1 MSSATSVQGFA
12 SDNNAGVHPSVM
24 EAMVK
29 ANVGHVRAYGD
40 DVYTAQA
47 TRDFRQ
53 LFGDDSQ
60 VFFVYGGTG
69 ANVLGLSALLASH
82 DAVICA
88 QSAHINVDE
97 CGAPERFI
105 GCKLLTAPT
114 PDGKLCVEDVAE
126 LLHGVGDEHHV
137 QPRVVSITQPTELGA
152 VYTREEVRAI
162 ADFTHAHGMHLHMD
176 GARIANAAAAL
187 DIHVREFT
195 RGAGVDVLSF
205 GGTKNGMMYG
215 EAVVFFDTHLAR
227 HFRFVR
233 KQGMQLASKMRFVGA
248 QFSALLANDLWL
260 ANAKHANAQAAHL
273 GDALS
278 KISGIA
284 LARPV
289 ESNAVFVRM
298 PKQCIPRLLQSY
310 FFYVWDE
317 PTNEVRLMTSFDTET
332 SSVDAF
338 VKAVEHALGTP
349 AP

>member
-1 MSSATSVQGFA
+1 MGSTMSVQSFA
-12 SDNNAGVHPSVM
+12 SDNNAGVHPAVM
-24 EAMVK
+24 DAMVK

-40 DVYTAQA
+40 DVYTAEA
-47 TRDFRQ
+47 TRDFRL
-53 LFGDDSQ
+53 LFGEGVQ

-88 QSAHINVDE
+88 QSAHINIDE

-114 PDGKLCVEDVAE
+114 PDGKLCVEDIAD

-137 QPRVVSITQPTELGA
+137 QPKVVSITQPTELGT
-152 VYTREEVRAI
+152 VYTRDEVRAI
-162 ADFTHAHGMHLHMD
+162 ADFAHAHGMYLHMD

-187 DIHVREFT
+187 GTHVREFT
-195 RGAGVDVLSF
+195 RGAGVDVVSF

-215 EAVVFFDTHLAR
+215 EAVVFFDNHLAW
-227 HFRFVR
+227 HFHFVR
-233 KQGMQLASKMRFVGA
+233 KQGMQLASKMRFVSA
-248 QFSALLANDLWL
+248 QFSALLANDLWI
-260 ANAKHANAQAAHL
+260 ANAKHANAPAAYL
-273 GDALS
+273 AGALS
-278 KISGIA
+278 KINGIA

-298 PKQCIPRLLQSY
+298 PKHCIATLLQSH

-317 PTNEVRLMTSFDTET
+317 PSNEVRLMTSFDTET
-332 SSVDAF
+332 SSIDAF
-338 VKAVEHALGTP
+338 VKAVERALGTP
-349 AP
+349 VP